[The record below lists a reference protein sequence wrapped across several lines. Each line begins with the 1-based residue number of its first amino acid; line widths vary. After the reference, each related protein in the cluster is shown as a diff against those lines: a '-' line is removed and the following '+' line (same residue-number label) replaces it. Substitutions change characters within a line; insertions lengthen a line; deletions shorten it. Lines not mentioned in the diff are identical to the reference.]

1 MRIVLVKKIIKLDL
15 NPWPWPMSEINAYFE
30 YELLFDE
37 DTAARASAAALDPK
51 LLV

>member
-1 MRIVLVKKIIKLDL
+1 MVVGVDD
-15 NPWPWPMSEINAYFE
+15 AFE
-30 YELLFDE
+30 YDVLLDE

>member
-1 MRIVLVKKIIKLDL
+1 MVVGVDD
-15 NPWPWPMSEINAYFE
+15 EFE

>member
-1 MRIVLVKKIIKLDL
+1 MVVGVDDV
-15 NPWPWPMSEINAYFE
+15 FE

>member
-1 MRIVLVKKIIKLDL
+1 M
-15 NPWPWPMSEINAYFE
+15 PMSDINAYFE

-37 DTAARASAAALDPK
+37 DTAARASAAAFDPK